1 MFEKLSILRKR
12 LLLETLPKLI
22 AGDNT
27 PIPQVEEEATFSPNI
42 TREQEKPIDWQKTA
56 EAIDNQVRGMR
67 PWPTAFTTY
76 QGTNWKIWAVTPLTE
91 TTTST
96 QERLSNVVKKRCG
109 LLVVKGQSFK
119 LIACNQQVKVN

>member
-1 MFEKLSILRKR
+1 MFEKLSILGKE

-22 AGDNT
+22 AGEIT

-42 TREQEKPIDWQKTA
+42 TREQERIDWQKTA

-91 TTTST
+91 TTTSAP
-96 QERLSNVVKKRCG
+96 LSNVVKKRYG
-109 LLVVKGQSFK
+109 LLVAKGQFFK